1 MLRARSTLAA
11 LVFVAGVLAA
21 ACGSDS
27 STTEVPPVPNIDT
40 ISFASSLGINLSTFT
55 KTSYG
60 LYYKDI
66 TVGTGATPV
75 VGDSLF
81 VHYFG
86 YFPNGVVFDSNP
98 TTAAPFGFKVGN
110 GGVIAAWD
118 STALGM
124 KIGGQREIIVPP
136 SLGYGS
142 TAYRSIPPNSVLV
155 FVITA
160 VSKK

>member
-1 MLRARSTLAA
+1 MLRVRTTLATLA
-11 LVFVAGVLAA
+11 FLAA
-21 ACGSDS
+21 GATIVACGSDS
-27 STTEVPPVPNIDT
+27 PTEVPPVPDIET
-40 ISFASSLGINLSTFT
+40 TTFASSLGINLSTFT

-66 TVGTGATPV
+66 TAGTGATV
-75 VGDSLF
+75 AKGDSLF

-86 YFPNGVVFDSNP
+86 YFPTGVVFDSNP
-98 TTAAPFGFKVGN
+98 STAAPFAFKVGA

-118 STALGM
+118 SAAVGM
-124 KIGGQREIIVPP
+124 KIGGERQIIVPP

-142 TAYRSIPPNSVLV
+142 SAHGSIPANSILV
-155 FVITA
+155 FRITA

>member
-1 MLRARSTLAA
+1 MLRARTTLAVLTLFA
-11 LVFVAGVLAA
+11 AGTVIA

-27 STTEVPPVPNIDT
+27 PTEVPPVPDIAT
-40 ISFASSLGINLSTFT
+40 TTFASSLGINLASFT

-66 TVGTGATPV
+66 TVGTGATV
-75 VGDSLF
+75 AKGDTLF

-86 YFPNGVVFDSNP
+86 YFPTGIVFDSNP
-98 TTAAPFGFKVGN
+98 PTAEPFHFTVGA

-118 STALGM
+118 SAAVGM
-124 KIGGQREIIVPP
+124 KIGGQRELIVPP
-136 SLGYGS
+136 SLGYGA
-142 TAYRSIPPNSVLV
+142 TAHGSIPANSILV
-155 FVITA
+155 FTITA

>member
-1 MLRARSTLAA
+1 MLSARITLTAFA
-11 LVFVAGVLAA
+11 LASATAIA

-27 STTEVPPVPNIDT
+27 PTEVPPAQDIATVT
-40 ISFASSLGINLSTFT
+40 FASSLGINLSTFT

-60 LYYKDI
+60 LYYKDL
-66 TVGTGATPV
+66 TVGSGASIAT
-75 VGDSLF
+75 GDSLF

-86 YFPNGVVFDSNP
+86 YFPTGILFDSNP

-118 STALGM
+118 STATGM

-136 SLGYGS
+136 NLGYGA
-142 TAYRSIPPNSVLV
+142 TAHGSIPANSILV
-155 FVITA
+155 FIITA

>member
-11 LVFVAGVLAA
+11 LLLVSGVIAA

-27 STTEVPPVPNIDT
+27 PTEVPPVPNIDT
-40 ISFASSLGINLSTFT
+40 IAFASSLGINLSTFT

-60 LYYKDI
+60 LYYKDLV
-66 TVGTGATPV
+66 VGNGATLAAN
-75 VGDSLF
+75 DSLF

-86 YFPNGVVFDSNP
+86 YFPTGVVFDSNP
-98 TTAAPFGFKVGN
+98 TTAAPFGFKIGS
-110 GGVIAAWD
+110 GDVIAAWD
-118 STALGM
+118 STARTM
-124 KIGGQREIIVPP
+124 KIGGQRQIIVPP

-142 TAYRSIPPNSVLV
+142 SAHGSIPANSVLV
-155 FVITA
+155 FTITA

>member
-11 LVFVAGVLAA
+11 LLFVSGAIVA

-27 STTEVPPVPNIDT
+27 STTEVLPVPNIDT
-40 ISFASSLGINLSTFT
+40 IKFASALGINLSTFT

-60 LYYKDI
+60 LYYKDL
-66 TVGTGATPV
+66 TVGTGATV
-75 VGDSLF
+75 ATGDSLF

-86 YFPNGVVFDSNP
+86 YFPTGVVFDSNP
-98 TTAAPFGFKVGN
+98 STASPFKFKVGA

-118 STALGM
+118 SGTVGM
-124 KIGGQREIIVPP
+124 KIGGQRELIVPP

-142 TAYRSIPPNSVLV
+142 AAHGSIPSNSVLV
-155 FVITA
+155 FTITA